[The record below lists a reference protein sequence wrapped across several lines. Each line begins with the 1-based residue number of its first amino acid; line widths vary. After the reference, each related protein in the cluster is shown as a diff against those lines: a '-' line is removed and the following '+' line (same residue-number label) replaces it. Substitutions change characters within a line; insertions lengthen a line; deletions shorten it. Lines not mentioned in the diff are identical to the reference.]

1 MHTDGGIEIG
11 ARLSEGNRGGVARH
25 VTGAADDYNLLN
37 ARFTG
42 ALNNSRGFTGVLFA
56 LNMCVAIDQP

>member
-1 MHTDGGIEIG
+1 MHTDGGIEIS
-11 ARLSEGNRGGVARH
+11 ARLSEGNRSGVARH
-25 VTGAADDYNLLN
+25 VTRATDDYNLLY

-42 ALNNSRGFTGVLFA
+42 ALNNRRSFTGVLLA

>member
-1 MHTDGGIEIG
+1 MHADGGIEVG
-11 ARLSEGNRGGVARH
+11 ARLSEGHRGGIARH
-25 VTGAADDYNLLN
+25 VTGAADNYNLLY

-42 ALNNSRGFTGVLFA
+42 ALNNRRGFTGVLLA